1 MPKSKDAQCGG
12 NALHRFPWELLGG
25 CHCCVIKEPCTD
37 TAWEGSGRARGAQ
50 SFALWLPQVKL
61 IDYIHRQRQCKLSV
75 PLSDRT
81 AELNSYP
88 RFNDWLDIV
97 NVRKEVVQVRMGPS
111 LSPPVPSGHSQL
123 PAGSDSHSRTS
134 ALSTFSVVIV
144 LCSLPSV
151 DSIGQNRTIVTVSH
165 THIELSPLT
174 AKQGRKGFFYSFSRL
189 CLCRPGHNVL
199 IRFPLIVKE
208 PKFFFDLSRNL
219 PG

>member
-1 MPKSKDAQCGG
+1 MSTWQ
-12 NALHRFPWELLGG
+12 
-25 CHCCVIKEPCTD
+25 
-37 TAWEGSGRARGAQ
+37 GS
-50 SFALWLPQVKL
+50 SEFALWIPQVKL

-97 NVRKEVVQVRMGPS
+97 NVRKEVVQVRRGAQSSHRALLSLQYIPS
-111 LSPPVPSGHSQL
+111 CLL
-123 PAGSDSHSRTS
+123 ALTATAGLHHYLFDTNKTVLHC
-134 ALSTFSVVIV
+134 V
-144 LCSLPSV
+144 LCPTLAKTGPLL
-151 DSIGQNRTIVTVSH
+151 QSH

-174 AKQGRKGFFYSFSRL
+174 AKQSRKGFFYYFSHF

-199 IRFPLIVKE
+199 IQFPLIVKQ
-208 PKFFFDLSRNL
+208 PKIFLDLSRNL